1 LPIRRSASKLAG
13 SFGGID
19 PVFATMLPAAPMN
32 APGQANRRT
41 FLYVLTGAVGAA
53 GVTAAFWPLVDHMNP
68 DAAVRAAGDIV
79 SLDLAD
85 LQPAAQRTTF
95 WRRVPIFV
103 ANRTAAMLDAMR
115 DRAFAARLTDADS
128 QARQQPPYAR
138 NWHRSIDPR
147 YAVLVGICT
156 ACGCVPRF
164 VADVIPDAMTGGY
177 ICPCCA
183 SHYDPAG
190 RAYAGI
196 ARFNLPVPPYRIDAP
211 SRLMLGKNPPGEL
224 FTLDAVERI

>member
-1 LPIRRSASKLAG
+1 
-13 SFGGID
+13 
-19 PVFATMLPAAPMN
+19 MN
-32 APGQANRRT
+32 ASGQANRRT
-41 FLYVLTGAVGAA
+41 FLYVLTGSVGAA
-53 GVTAAFWPLVDHMNP
+53 GVAAALWPLVDHMNP
-68 DAAVRAAGDIV
+68 DAAVRAASDIV
-79 SLDLAD
+79 TVDLAD
-85 LQPAAQRTTF
+85 LDPGAQRSVF

-103 ANRTAAMLDAMR
+103 TNRTTAMLDAMR
-115 DRAFAARLTDADS
+115 DQKFAARLIDADS
-128 QARQQPPYAR
+128 QTRQQPPYAR

-164 VADVIPDAMTGGY
+164 VAAALLDAVTGGY

-196 ARFNLPVPPYRIDAP
+196 ARFNLAVPPYQIDAH
-211 SRLMLGKNPPGEL
+211 SRLTLGKNPPGEL
-224 FTLDAVERI
+224 FTLDVVERI